1 MTGRDQTG
9 SKRWPRGRVQWLL
22 GTIGLLIV
30 GALVGFG
37 LSNVWLGLVIGMAVS
52 LGWLIAYES
61 WRGRNA
67 GVNDDSHG
75 IQL

>member
-1 MTGRDQTG
+1 MSGQ
-9 SKRWPRGRVQWLL
+9 KRWPRGRVQWLL

-37 LSNVWLGLVIGMAVS
+37 LSNVWLGLVIGAAVS

-61 WRGRNA
+61 WRGRNT
-67 GVNDDSHG
+67 GVNDENHG

>member
-1 MTGRDQTG
+1 MSGQ
-9 SKRWPRGRVQWLL
+9 KRWPRGRVQWLL

-37 LSNVWLGLVIGMAVS
+37 LSNVWLGLVIGAAVS

-67 GVNDDSHG
+67 GVNDENHG

>member
-1 MTGRDQTG
+1 MSGQ
-9 SKRWPRGRVQWLL
+9 KRWPRGRVQWLL

-37 LSNVWLGLVIGMAVS
+37 LSNVWLGLVIGAAVS

-61 WRGRNA
+61 WRGHTA
-67 GVNDDSHG
+67 GLDDPDDNG
-75 IQL
+75 ARL